1 MVNISKFQLSQKF
14 RSARWHFEEIK
25 KFKKIFFTFFQWQKQ
40 PSIVE
45 LSLYLLVLE
54 GDARPKIQLF
64 IPREIWKRCMTN
76 AEHQI
81 FSRSPENLLKK
92 KKKSNVFKFKKKSR
106 KCVRVRAH
114 SHSLLAS
121 LFIRFLF
128 GIMSSVLRGSAPHL
142 LCWFPCVTYVYVT
155 VFSMF
160 YILYYS

>member
-1 MVNISKFQLSQKF
+1 MTFWRNKK
-14 RSARWHFEEIK
+14 IK
-25 KFKKIFFTFFQWQKQ
+25 KFFFTFFQWQKQ
-40 PSIVE
+40 PSIDWTIT
-45 LSLYLLVLE
+45 LSTCFGGRCKAKNTAFHSKRNLE
-54 GDARPKIQLF
+54 EMYDKCWTPNLQ
-64 IPREIWKRCMTN
+64 P
-76 AEHQI
+76 Q
-81 FSRSPENLLKK
+81 SRKFVKK